1 MTTNDK
7 NETGIVLA
15 GQGAASQALTAFEPH
30 DLKSAMQLAD
40 VLCRSQLMPKHFRSA
55 ADVLL
60 ATMTGREL
68 GLTTMQSVRSLH
80 VIEGKV
86 GLSSE
91 LLLALVKRRA
101 ECKFLRVVESTD
113 KICIMQT
120 QREGDPEPTTMSYS
134 MEQASRAGLAG
145 KDNWK
150 KHPEAM
156 LRARCASAICRA
168 VYPDLLMGVYSDDE
182 IDEIRDSRR
191 PANVRVEATVVEGE
205 GAGDLAANIA
215 SSIASAESLS
225 ALEALVPAIQAAGLP
240 ADQMKALRKAYGDR
254 KKALQAQAT
263 VPEAQVVVDSE
274 GVVEE

>member
-91 LLLALVKRRA
+91 LLLALVKRKA

-113 KICIMQT
+113 KVCIMQT

-134 MEQASRAGLAG
+134 MEQAQRAGLAG

-191 PANVRVEATVVEGE
+191 PANVRVEATVVEPEQATG
-205 GAGDLAANIA
+205 LADNIA

-254 KKALQAQAT
+254 KKSLQAQAT
-263 VPEAQVVVDSE
+263 APEAQVVADSD